1 MYRPRL
7 PTLEFHFCHYL
18 CNFEQV
24 YLTLVSKFE
33 SHSLYNVISSVGE
46 LPSGKSEEIL
56 LGFSS
61 LHKCFLYAKSFTD
74 KLTPSLKLDVRKQ
87 TLKSKGLQ
95 VLYMLLGFGKLGRP
109 EIHVSKGDLAI
120 RL

>member
-1 MYRPRL
+1 M
-7 PTLEFHFCHYL
+7 
-18 CNFEQV
+18 
-24 YLTLVSKFE
+24 
-33 SHSLYNVISSVGE
+33 ISSVGSCLQE
-46 LPSGKSEEIL
+46 NQEEIL

-74 KLTPSLKLDVRKQ
+74 KLTPSLKLGVRKQ

-109 EIHVSKGDLAI
+109 EIHVSKS
-120 RL
+120 RLGY